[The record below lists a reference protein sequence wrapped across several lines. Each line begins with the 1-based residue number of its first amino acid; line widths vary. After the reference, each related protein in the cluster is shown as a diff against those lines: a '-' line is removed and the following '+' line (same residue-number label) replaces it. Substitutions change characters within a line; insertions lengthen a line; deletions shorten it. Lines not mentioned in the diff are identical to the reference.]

1 VRLERLTRGHVV
13 AAVAALALL
22 LVMALDWYGSQ
33 EADRARQAASTLR
46 TTGAA
51 SGEAGRFAKQ
61 DADTIIA
68 RDEKNA
74 WQTKGTIDRVL
85 LVLLLLTVFLPLLA
99 AAFRAEGRRF
109 EPPWTPSAFAAMSAA
124 VTALLV
130 AYRIVQEPGNDAS
143 TTVKI
148 GPLLALFLL
157 TGVALGAAAAFQ
169 KEADYAAMQRALRT
183 PADGETAPT
192 SDGQP
197 DPAPPAAPQQGS

>member
-1 VRLERLTRGHVV
+1 
-13 AAVAALALL
+13 
-22 LVMALDWYGSQ
+22 
-33 EADRARQAASTLR
+33 
-46 TTGAA
+46 
-51 SGEAGRFAKQ
+51 
-61 DADTIIA
+61 
-68 RDEKNA
+68 
-74 WQTKGTIDRVL
+74 VL

-109 EPPWTPSAFAAMSAA
+109 EPPWTPSAFAAISAA

-197 DPAPPAAPQQGS
+197 DPASPAAPQQGS